1 MCNRGVDAVTC
12 GQNASVAQDPTRW
25 SEVIPAYRR
34 RYELAIG
41 GCQDRRRAADSLWAW
56 ETVRDAAQT
65 GSLPLPVLDALVSD
79 LAGGT
84 DYRVYVG
91 AGPLEDLLRRHAES
105 YAQAFAERAG
115 TSALW
120 AEALSG
126 VWLNPAEWTALPEQ
140 LQQWVPDPRD
150 ADVA

>member
-1 MCNRGVDAVTC
+1 M
-12 GQNASVAQDPTRW
+12 AQDATRW
-25 SEVIPAYRR
+25 SDIVPAYRR
-34 RYELAIG
+34 RYQLATEERH
-41 GCQDRRRAADSLWAW
+41 DPLPAADGLWAW
-56 ETVRDAAQT
+56 ETVSDAAST

-91 AGPLEDLLRRHAES
+91 AGPLEDLLRRHADE
-105 YAQAFAERAG
+105 YAQAFAERAR
-115 TSALW
+115 TSAFW

-140 LQQWVPDPRD
+140 LRRWVPEPRD
-150 ADVA
+150 ADDA

>member
-1 MCNRGVDAVTC
+1 MDAVNC
-12 GQNASVAQDPTRW
+12 GQNASVAQDATRW

-34 RYELAIG
+34 RYELATG
-41 GCQDRRRAADSLWAW
+41 ERQDRLLAGGSLWAW
-56 ETVRDAAQT
+56 ETVSDAASN

-79 LAGGT
+79 VAGGT
-84 DYRVYVG
+84 AYRVYVG
-91 AGPLEDLLRRHAES
+91 AGPLEELLRRHADR
-105 YAQAFAERAG
+105 YAQAFAERAR

-140 LQQWVPDPRD
+140 LRQWVPEPRD
-150 ADVA
+150 AAVA